1 MDHWDTIA
9 SERLALADQ
18 LDLFSPEQWD
28 TQSLCDAWTV
38 RDIAGHLVVPHVTS
52 IPAFLVTF
60 VAAGGSFSRANVAA
74 TAKQAK
80 RPTSDLVADI
90 RRYAE
95 SRTKPPGFGSEAPL
109 AEVLVHGQDIR
120 IPLGLDDTTAVAS
133 WVAVLDFLVMPKAR
147 RGFVSQS
154 VQDFHFV
161 ASDVDWAHGTGDEVR
176 GPAVALALTIM
187 GRKARLGDLSGPGAS
202 RLGGGGHG
210 PVVG

>member
-1 MDHWDTIA
+1 VDHWDTIA

-18 LDLFSPEQWD
+18 LDLLTPGQWD

-38 RDIAGHLVVPHVTS
+38 RHVAGHLVVPHVVS

-80 RPTSDLVADI
+80 RPTADIVADI
-90 RRYAE
+90 RRYAD
-95 SRTKPPGFGSEAPL
+95 SRAKPPGFGSEAPL

-120 IPLGLDDTTAVAS
+120 IPLGLDDTSAIES
-133 WVAVLDFLVMPKAR
+133 WVAALDFLVMPKAR
-147 RGFVSQS
+147 RGFVSRS
-154 VQDFHFV
+154 VQDFHLV

-176 GPAVALALTIM
+176 GPAVALALAMM
-187 GRKARLGDLSGPGAS
+187 GRRARWEDLTGPGAP
-202 RLGGGGHG
+202 RLTGQDHG
-210 PVVG
+210 

>member
-1 MDHWDTIA
+1 VDHWDTIA

-18 LDLFSPEQWD
+18 LDLLTPGQWD

-38 RDIAGHLVVPHVTS
+38 RDVAGHLVVPHVVS

-80 RPTSDLVADI
+80 RPTADIVADI
-90 RRYAE
+90 RRYAD
-95 SRTKPPGFGSEAPL
+95 SRAKPPGFGSEAPL

-120 IPLGLDDTTAVAS
+120 IPLGLDDTSSVEP
-133 WVAVLDFLVMPKAR
+133 WVAALDFLVMPKAR
-147 RGFVSQS
+147 RGFVSRS
-154 VQDFHFV
+154 VQDFHLV

-176 GPAVALALTIM
+176 GPAVALALAMM
-187 GRKARLGDLSGPGAS
+187 GRRARWEDLTGPGAP
-202 RLGGGGHG
+202 RLTGQDHG
-210 PVVG
+210 